1 MKLKRLLETFD
12 FDDFFPEVCVMYP
25 NAKRHRKEF
34 KQAFEMLTTMRYSI
48 TNKQI
53 QYLLIEDPSGDC
65 YFGAH
70 DSCFKANWDVILG
83 KDIVRSKGVSLSD
96 EEMAANCIINIIFL
110 GNHPKDFDDS
120 FNILRRA

>member
-1 MKLKRLLETFD
+1 MKLYQLLQSFE
-12 FDDFFPEVCVMYP
+12 FDDLYPAIVEMYP

-34 KQAFEMLTTMRYSI
+34 KQAFEMLTTMRYTL